1 MSDAA
6 SSGSGLRVEEAR
18 RRYNLIGGAIL
29 AIVGLGLLGSSFLV
43 HSSVPLAVRAG
54 ILVFTAVGIA
64 IAAGLLKVQNPQ
76 NVYGGMALVL
86 LALVA
91 FVASNELPGMRGFA
105 FGPGTAPRLF
115 AFALA
120 VLSAAVVITGFL
132 TAGPTVSPYAFQG
145 VIFII
150 GSILAFAATIRPL
163 GLVVASFATMI
174 VCAAA
179 AEDVKWRESIIVA
192 AAVTAF
198 CAVLFPYGLNLPFQL
213 WPRFW

>member
-1 MSDAA
+1 MSGAA
-6 SSGSGLRVEEAR
+6 SSGGMSRVEEAR
-18 RRYNLIGGAIL
+18 RRYNLTGGVIL
-29 AIVGLGLLGSSFLV
+29 ALSGLVLLGSSFLV
-43 HSSVPLAVRAG
+43 HSSVPLALHAAI
-54 ILVFTAVGIA
+54 ILFIAVGIA
-64 IAAGLLKVQNPQ
+64 IAAGFLKVQNPQ
-76 NVYGGMALVL
+76 DVYGGMALIL

-115 AFALA
+115 AFVLA
-120 VLSAAVVITGFL
+120 ALSAFVVVTGL
-132 TAGPTVSPYAFQG
+132 LSPGPDVSPYAFRG

-174 VCAAA
+174 ICAAA
-179 AEDVKWRESIIVA
+179 ADDVRWRESVVVA